1 MAITNFTKLEQTINR
16 STNNAPSLGCG
27 GVKVVAGQTLPP
39 GDYVG
44 FKLAGGGTLNN
55 FTFNGVGVVD
65 VAGADITIFKFVPGD
80 FGTYMMNINSCT
92 LAAASDPVVF
102 YRRCR

>member
-27 GVKVVAGQTLPP
+27 GVKLEAGETLPP
-39 GDYVG
+39 GDYVA
-44 FKLAGGGTLNN
+44 FKLMGGATLNN
-55 FTFNGVGVVD
+55 FSFNGVGVVG
-65 VAGADITIFKFVPGD
+65 VTGANITILKFTPAD

-92 LAAASDPVVF
+92 HASGDPVVF

>member
-27 GVKVVAGQTLPP
+27 GVKVQAGETLPP
-39 GDYVG
+39 GDYVAL
-44 FKLAGGGTLNN
+44 KLTGGATLNN

-65 VAGADITIFKFVPGD
+65 VAGADITIFKFVSGD

-92 LAAASDPVVF
+92 HASGDPVVF